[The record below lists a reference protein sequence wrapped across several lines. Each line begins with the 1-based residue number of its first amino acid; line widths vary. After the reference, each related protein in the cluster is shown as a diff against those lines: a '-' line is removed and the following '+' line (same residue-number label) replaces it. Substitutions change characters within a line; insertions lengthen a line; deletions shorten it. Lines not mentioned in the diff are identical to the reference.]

1 MKILSL
7 SLVVAAGAFAGCSS
21 TANNTTANNA
31 NLRGT
36 NTNTG
41 YATNSNTTVKPTVPA
56 NPTVVGPASPATSSG
71 PAKPGVSPTMVPKAT
86 KQS

>member
-7 SLVVAAGAFAGCSS
+7 SLVVAAGAFAGCSA

-41 YATNSNTTVKPTVPA
+41 YVNSNTNPKPSVPL